1 LLAGGGA
8 FGIGHVCWS
17 VIRHEGFPPM
27 ITVGQAGPNSGE
39 PWLVESPK
47 RAAGLPISIS
57 LIDLHE
63 ASLDCVNTACLARD
77 HGSLVFD
84 SRAAFDFDFYSLN
97 LDRAVG
103 LHDDL

>member
-1 LLAGGGA
+1 MLAGGGA

-17 VIRHEGFPPM
+17 VIRHAGFPPM

-39 PWLVESPK
+39 PWVVASPK

-77 HGSLVFD
+77 QRTLVFN
-84 SRAAFDFDFYSLN
+84 SRAAFDFDVYSLN
-97 LDRAVG
+97 LDRTVG